1 MVKVYLAISFRHFMC
16 WCINIF
22 WFFARFLLFFSRN
35 VRRAKKFSLKNLSHA
50 QSRWTKFE
58 QFSAPLITADTAHII
73 LAMNWSLL
81 YIFNLN
87 GLLVSFHI
95 SLWNAKKNVRPKC
108 VCVRVCARSMCVILF
123 NYANH
128 LSVRCIWWRWWD
140 SKWFSSW
147 FQQESERIIEEKKND
162 GKSNNTQ
169 STRTN

>member
-1 MVKVYLAISFRHFMC
+1 MLVYKHLL
-16 WCINIF
+16 IF
-22 WFFARFLLFFSRN
+22 CTFLVGFFAKCK
-35 VRRAKKFSLKNLSHA
+35 ACKEISLKNLSHA

-73 LAMNWSLL
+73 MAMNWSLL

-95 SLWNAKKNVRPKC
+95 SLWNAKKKNVRPKC
-108 VCVRVCARSMCVILF
+108 VCVHVSARSMCVILF

-147 FQQESERIIEEKKND
+147 FQQESERIIEEKK
-162 GKSNNTQ
+162 KLWKKQQYAKYSHK
-169 STRTN
+169 